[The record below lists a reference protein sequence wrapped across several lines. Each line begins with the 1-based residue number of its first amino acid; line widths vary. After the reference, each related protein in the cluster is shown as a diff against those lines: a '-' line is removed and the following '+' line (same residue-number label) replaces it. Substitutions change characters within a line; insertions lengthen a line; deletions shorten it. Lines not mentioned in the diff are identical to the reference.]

1 MSRAFVKEGDST
13 ASGSL
18 VDRFYQGLLGLS
30 GPARTLIAK
39 RQQQAWLTAQ
49 PTIEAARSE
58 ALAALGADSYREI
71 FEAAAERAGD
81 PPQSPTWWAVGDAA
95 TGLASRR
102 RLTPEQFLTLVAPL
116 SVAMPWLKDAASQTG
131 LPSDK

>member
-30 GPARTLIAK
+30 GPARALIAK
-39 RQQQAWLTAQ
+39 RHQQAWLTAQ

-58 ALAALGADSYREI
+58 ALAALGAESYREI

-95 TGLASRR
+95 TGLAARR
-102 RLTPEQFLTLVAPL
+102 HLDSEQFAVLVGPL
-116 SVAMPWLKDAASQTG
+116 GVALPWLKDAAMQSS
-131 LPSDK
+131 PRDV